1 MGLVG
6 WDAAGAHRLN
16 LIFGIYSK
24 YAEETSN
31 LNPAAGTIVLNL
43 SAVPV
48 NEIWVVT
55 HVAAANVTSNIPE
68 FSLIAYI
75 DANNYML
82 RQVKTPVGWY
92 TWDGWVCLKSNDSKF
107 LLCGLLCWLG
117 MPISDVPLSLA
128 IKDPSKWISGL
139 LCTILPSQDR
149 ALMAPRRFGKYCAEE
164 ETSQTIPWPPDRCWL
179 AGPQHQA
186 EQHRGR
192 SRSCN
197 RGGQRYR

>member
-92 TWDGWVCLKSNDSKF
+92 TWDGWVCLKSNDSIRAVF
-107 LLCGLLCWLG
+107 IGVNAGDDLYLQALG
-117 MPISDVPLSLA
+117 YKMKIDL
-128 IKDPSKWISGL
+128 
-139 LCTILPSQDR
+139 
-149 ALMAPRRFGKYCAEE
+149 
-164 ETSQTIPWPPDRCWL
+164 
-179 AGPQHQA
+179 
-186 EQHRGR
+186 
-192 SRSCN
+192 
-197 RGGQRYR
+197 